1 MGARDLVFT
10 ARASG
15 WRWLVVAGTVAAAGA
30 HVPVIGPHLDE
41 APYMGVAFVM
51 LTLAC
56 LVIAGAALVR
66 DSDLVYGLA
75 ELTCGLA
82 IAGYVVTR
90 LVAFP
95 HLADDVGDWLE
106 PLGIASVLA
115 ETVVIGAAIAGYIV
129 TRLVAFPHLADDV
142 GDWLEPLGIASVL
155 AETVVIGAAIAA
167 LCALPAERRPA
178 TGLPSAGDRL
188 WSPQRR

>member
-1 MGARDLVFT
+1 
-10 ARASG
+10 
-15 WRWLVVAGTVAAAGA
+15 VVAGTVAAAGA

-75 ELTCGLA
+75 ELTCGL
-82 IAGYVVTR
+82 
-90 LVAFP
+90 
-95 HLADDVGDWLE
+95 
-106 PLGIASVLA
+106 
-115 ETVVIGAAIAGYIV
+115 AIAGYIV